1 MSTAKNKNM
10 VDNILNIYGSKI
22 VSQIMPF
29 QVNLEDSKGCVE
41 GFISKPEWGVGRS
54 SLDRQHFFV
63 NGRPCILPKMAST
76 FNELY
81 RSFISNQYP
90 LIIADFKIP
99 TDAYDVNVSPDKRT
113 IFIHEEKNITEAIAE
128 QLRQLMEPSRS
139 TFQTNSLMRE
149 ITGLDQ
155 KEEEGSSLSRETVHP
170 EREVKKQISLQSFV
184 SAEGSAYKPKT
195 TKRLLKAQAGERG
208 NDISIREF
216 LSKRL
221 KTADKTETD
230 DKTMSTEK
238 NELMSIE
245 EDELKNTEEDE
256 LASTNDNETID
267 TEETEST
274 VKEESIREQET
285 VIKIEKSTIELYDQ
299 KTAELLEQDQ
309 ENNINLDEQQY
320 FEEEKEIKTLGGL
333 SKTTGCVITIHT
345 DDPSS
350 LIPFSETGEN
360 TDPLTDKTNTAE
372 FFSNAGVQNIQDN
385 ERAAEALNRVIHKS
399 DFKRMKVL
407 GQFNLGFII
416 ALLDQDLYIIDQHA
430 SDEKYNFET
439 LPKTV
444 RVGSQ
449 QLIRRLLLLLQKS
462 LL

>member
-1 MSTAKNKNM
+1 
-10 VDNILNIYGSKI
+10 
-22 VSQIMPF
+22 
-29 QVNLEDSKGCVE
+29 
-41 GFISKPEWGVGRS
+41 
-54 SLDRQHFFV
+54 
-63 NGRPCILPKMAST
+63 MAST

-99 TDAYDVNVSPDKRT
+99 TNAYDVNVSPDKRT
-113 IFIHEEKNITEAIAE
+113 IFIHEEKKITEAITE

-155 KEEEGSSLSRETVHP
+155 KEKEGSSLSRETVHP
-170 EREVKKQISLQSFV
+170 EREVKNQISLQSFV

-195 TKRLLKAQAGERG
+195 TKRLLKTQAGERG

-221 KTADKTETD
+221 KTVDKTETD

-238 NELMSIE
+238 NELMSVE
-245 EDELKNTEEDE
+245 EDELMSTGEDELKNTKEVG
-256 LASTNDNETID
+256 LTSTNDNETID

-274 VKEESIREQET
+274 VIEENILEQET
-285 VIKIEKSTIELYDQ
+285 AIKIEKSTIEICSQ
-299 KTAELLEQDQ
+299 KTMELLEQGQ
-309 ENNINLDEQQY
+309 ENNVTLDEQQY
-320 FEEEKEIKTLGGL
+320 FEKEKEIKTLGAL
-333 SKTTGCVITIHT
+333 SKTTGCVMTIHT
-345 DDPSS
+345 NDPSS
-350 LIPFSETGEN
+350 LIPFSETDEN
-360 TDPLTDKTNTAE
+360 TDPLTDKTNTAD
-372 FFSNAGVQNIQDN
+372 FFSNAGIQNMQDN
-385 ERAAEALNRVIHKS
+385 EKAAEALNRVIHKS

-449 QLIRRLLLLLQKS
+449 QLIR
-462 LL
+462 